1 MAERW
6 PTCVQRA
13 MVILVALLMAM
24 CMFATT
30 AYADDGGGADD
41 GSVEYITV
49 GDDTQPVKFLRGIV
63 NAELNGLNSTSGL
76 NASVEANAIMAPG
89 STLRQVWIMNQNLLQ
104 GFYNIIFGVG
114 MGMTIAYFLIYLQRE
129 LAEGRWTTD
138 ALVRACVMLVAVCW
152 IMANGFDLLCKFI
165 DMGSALGQKLLQSE
179 TSYNVPVAA
188 VGQDFIDD
196 INGTTGKIWIIF
208 TLIAAIFELAIP
220 YFAMTIM
227 MLIIQAQIYMRMGE
241 LFLRALFA
249 PLAIGDLYG
258 GGPNPAGIRYLRSF
272 LACALQGVI
281 IIGALFVYRMV
292 SSGVASIDGALG
304 ILGNITIFFAVVG
317 LVGKANTFA
326 REICGVA

>member
-1 MAERW
+1 MVERL

-13 MVILVALLMAM
+13 MVIVVALLMAM

-30 AYADDGGGADD
+30 AYADDDNDNDD
-41 GSVEYITV
+41 GSIEYITV
-49 GDDTQPVKFLRGIV
+49 GDNSILKDIV

-89 STLRQVWIMNQNLLQ
+89 STLRQVWIMNQGTLQ

-114 MGMTIAYFLIYLQRE
+114 MGMTIAYFLIYLQKE

-152 IMANGFDLLCKFI
+152 LMANGFDLLCKFI
-165 DMGSALGQKLLQSE
+165 DVGSALGQKLLQSE
-179 TSYNVPVAA
+179 ASMDVPVAA
-188 VGQDFIDD
+188 VGQDFIDK
-196 INGTTGKIWIIF
+196 INGTKGKIWVLF
-208 TLIAAIFELAIP
+208 TLAVAAVELAIP
-220 YFAMTIM
+220 YLAMNGL
-227 MLIIQAQIYMRMGE
+227 MLYIQVQVYMRMGE

-258 GGPNPAGIRYLRSF
+258 GGPNPAGIRYLRAF

-281 IIGALFVYRMV
+281 IIGALYVYRMV

-304 ILGNITIFFAVVG
+304 ILGNIMIFAAIVG
-317 LVGKANTFA
+317 LVGKSNTFA
-326 REICGVA
+326 RELCGVA